1 MLKASQNPGRK
12 DLVIMTRDCQ
22 WATSSARGVRRLI
35 PPKKFSTARVI
46 IPAQKSQLASECR
59 FRSGAA
65 SASPLLNSA
74 AENASKELKVTRE
87 ELKSGKAEKLKRRP
101 NI

>member
-1 MLKASQNPGRK
+1 MAS
-12 DLVIMTRDCQ
+12 
-22 WATSSARGVRRLI
+22 
-35 PPKKFSTARVI
+35 VI
-46 IPAQKSQLASECR
+46 IPAKKSQLASEYR

-65 SASPLLNSA
+65 RASALLSNA
-74 AENASKELKVTRE
+74 AENASKELEVTRE